1 MPKTDCP
8 ARPRPLRR
16 SGHTRPLPLRRSGR
30 AVAVAVAMVAAWTLT
45 SGVLAHATLVL
56 GTLEVTPDP
65 PVPGAPLDLR
75 IRLEDPGLVAVE
87 DALVRVELRPLGEA
101 VPGAATAEGEVGAAL
116 VASEPFGETAPGAYQ
131 ARVTAPPAGTYTL
144 TVRDTT
150 FRQEEAI
157 ANLQLAIGTA
167 AVGAVPFVLPP
178 TATGP
183 RSALTWVLWLVGVPL
198 AAGVLVTVLVLRAGP
213 KGSEA
218 QEPTG

>member
-1 MPKTDCP
+1 VPNTDTIR
-8 ARPRPLRR
+8 RPRPPCR
-16 SGHTRPLPLRRSGR
+16 SWR
-30 AVAVAVAMVAAWTLT
+30 AAAVVAAVIAAWALAST
-45 SGVLAHATLVL
+45 VFAHATLVL

-65 PVPGAPLDLR
+65 PVPGAPLELR
-75 IRLEDPGLVAVE
+75 LRLEDPGLVAIE
-87 DALVRVELRPLGEA
+87 DALVRVEFRRLGEA
-101 VPGAATAEGEVGAAL
+101 VPGAGTAEAEVGPAA
-116 VASEPFGETAPGAYQ
+116 VGSDPFRETAPGAYL
-131 ARVTAPPAGTYTL
+131 ASVTAPPAGTYTL

-157 ANLQLAIGTA
+157 ANVQLAIGSTT
-167 AVGAVPFVLPP
+167 VGAVPFVLPP

-218 QEPTG
+218 QEPTA

>member
-1 MPKTDCP
+1 MHKTDTTP
-8 ARPRPLRR
+8 NPR
-16 SGHTRPLPLRRSGR
+16 LPGYYWR
-30 AVAVAVAMVAAWTLT
+30 AAAMVAVSALACT
-45 SGVLAHATLVL
+45 VLAHATLVL

-65 PVPGAPLDLR
+65 PLPGAPLELR

-87 DALVRVELRPLGEA
+87 DALVRVEFRPLGEA
-101 VPGAATAEGEVGAAL
+101 VPGAGNATEAEVGPAL
-116 VASEPFGETAPGAYQ
+116 AGSDPFRETDPGAYR
-131 ARVTAPPAGTYTL
+131 ARVTAPPAGTYTV

-157 ANLQLAIGTA
+157 ANVQLGIGPT

-198 AAGVLVTVLVLRAGP
+198 AAGILVTVLVLRSGP
-213 KGSEA
+213 KAPNA
-218 QEPTG
+218 QEPTA

>member
-1 MPKTDCP
+1 MPKTDTTPHPHPHRHAP
-8 ARPRPLRR
+8 ARPPHRPWFTVAL
-16 SGHTRPLPLRRSGR
+16 
-30 AVAVAVAMVAAWTLT
+30 VAVAIAAATLAST
-45 SGVLAHATLVL
+45 VFAHATLVL
-56 GTLEVTPDP
+56 GTLAVTPDP
-65 PVPGAPLDLR
+65 PVPGAPLELR

-87 DALVRVELRPLGEA
+87 DALVRVEFRPLGEP
-101 VPGAATAEGEVGAAL
+101 VPGAAAAEADVGPAL
-116 VASEPFGETAPGAYQ
+116 VGSDPLRETAPGMYQ
-131 ARVTAPPAGTYTL
+131 ASVTAPPAGTYTL

-157 ANLQLAIGTA
+157 ANVQLAIGPTA
-167 AVGAVPFVLPP
+167 MGDVPFVLPP

-213 KGSEA
+213 KGPEA